1 MAVNGTGRDAGL
13 WCPTTMT
20 IRAFLTRL
28 ILLCVLPLAALAGW
42 FAWDRVAT
50 LRESRA
56 REARDSARNAMLAVD
71 RYLEAN
77 VLGLQV
83 LSASVHIDD
92 PAQWSDFRAE
102 ALGFRTHF
110 GGHVILAEPG
120 GRMLLNTRVPAGE
133 ALPMLPRP
141 KGHAAVPEVLATG
154 RPSIGDVF
162 PGPIAGEPLFAVVVP
177 VVRAGRTT
185 HLLLNTIET
194 RGLQERLAAIA
205 LPATWTLRLGDSK
218 GETIATR
225 PPGAAA
231 VSDGSPDGRIAVRSA
246 VTPWTLELRIPD
258 EEFNAPIFGGA
269 VALLVAVLGTALVS
283 LAGGLYTSRRLARAL
298 ATVAREEP
306 ASGAEPPI
314 AEVEALRGAL
324 ADKEAARTRALAD
337 LRESKSRYHALFE
350 NPHTAMLLID
360 PADGR
365 IVEANGAAAAFYG
378 WPRERLATMRVTDLN
393 ALSPEEAAKRM
404 HAAAS
409 GRQSRFEFPHRLSD
423 GTMRDVEVF
432 SGPIAVAGRPLLLS
446 IVHDVTE
453 RRRAEA
459 GLRES
464 QARYRELFEANPHA
478 MWVYD
483 LETLA
488 FLAVN
493 DAAIARYG
501 WSREEFLAMTIKD
514 IRPAEDVPRLLAAI
528 PSPGE
533 GFTGGDIWRH
543 RRKDGTPMLV
553 EIVSHTLDF
562 GGRPAELV
570 LAHDV
575 TERERVAANLR
586 ESEARLR
593 HLFENAADAVF
604 VLTTDH
610 RYLEA
615 NAAGLAMLGYAREE
629 ILGLR
634 VADVLVP
641 YERPR
646 LDVEVPRMMSGTPLL
661 AEWVHLRKD
670 GTTFPAEVSAAPL
683 SGAHYIAIVRD
694 LSARRA
700 AERVLREERERFQ
713 ATFEQAAVG
722 IAMLKPDGGWLEVN
736 GRLCGI
742 TGYTA
747 AELKAMRFQ
756 DITHP
761 DDLDRDLGFI
771 RRVLAGE
778 IATYQL
784 EKRYLHKSGGTVW
797 INLTVSLVR
806 DEAGEPKYFV
816 AVVEDIT
823 EKKRLAAELE
833 GYRRHLE
840 DLVGIRTEEAEE
852 ARAQAEAA
860 NLAKSAFL
868 ANMSHEIRTPMNAIV
883 GLTHLMKRSGVTP
896 AQAERLDKIDNAG
909 RHLLSII
916 NDILDISKIEA
927 GRMRLESTD
936 FHLSAILDN
945 VASLIGG
952 QAQAKG
958 LAVTVDP
965 DAVPSWLRG
974 DPTRLRQALLNYA
987 GNAVK
992 FTERGSVALRA
1003 RLVENGGDAFL
1014 VRFEVADTGIGIP
1027 ADRLG
1032 ALFEA
1037 FEQADASVT
1046 REYGG
1051 TGLGLAITRRL
1062 AQLMGGD
1069 AGVETEPGHGS
1080 TFWFTARLE
1089 RGHGVEPT
1097 GPAIE
1102 DGAEARLRSHHAGA
1116 RLLLAEDN
1124 AINREVALEL
1134 LHGVGLEVDTA
1145 ADGEQAVAMA
1155 RGKRYDLVLMD
1166 VQMPRMDGLAAARA
1180 IRAMAG
1186 REQLPILAMTANA
1199 FDDDRRAC
1207 EAAGMND
1214 FVAKPVD
1221 PPALYATL
1229 LHWLSLSGALG
1240 SRALSPLPAD
1250 ASQPSTALDR
1260 LASLPGVAMARG
1272 LSSVRGNEA
1281 RYLDLVRRAVASA
1294 TADLAR
1300 LRAAVESGDTVRARA
1315 IAHSMKGMAGTL
1327 GLAELAS
1334 ELANLETLLREG
1346 VPASG
1351 ALARVEESVA
1361 RLRTVLG
1368 P

>member
-1 MAVNGTGRDAGL
+1 
-13 WCPTTMT
+13 MT
-20 IRAFLTRL
+20 IRSFLTRL
-28 ILLCVLPLAALAGW
+28 ILLCVLPLVALAGW

-50 LRESRA
+50 LREDRA
-56 REARDSARNAMLAVD
+56 REARDSARNAIHAVD

-83 LSASVHIDD
+83 LSTSVHIDD
-92 PAQWSDFRAE
+92 PARWGDFRAE
-102 ALGFRTHF
+102 ATGFRTHF

-120 GRMLLNTRVPAGE
+120 GQMLLNTRVPAGA

-141 KGHAAVPEVLATG
+141 KGHAAVPDVLATG

-177 VVRAGRTT
+177 VVREGRTT

-205 LPATWTLRLGDSK
+205 LPATWTLRLVDSK
-218 GETIATR
+218 GELVAAR

-231 VSDGSPDGRIAVRSA
+231 FSNGSPDGRFSVRSA
-246 VTPWTLELRIPD
+246 VTPWMLELRIPD
-258 EEFNAPIFGGA
+258 DEFRAPIIGGA
-269 VALLVAVLGTALVS
+269 MALLVAVLGTALVS
-283 LAGGLYTSRRLARAL
+283 LAGGFYTSRRLARAL

-324 ADKEAARTRALAD
+324 AGKEAARNRAQAD
-337 LRESKSRYHALFE
+337 LRESESRYHALFE
-350 NPHTAMLLID
+350 NPHTAMFLID

-378 WPRERLATMRVTDLN
+378 WPREKLATMRITELN
-393 ALSPEEAAKRM
+393 ALPPEEAENRLR
-404 HAAAS
+404 AAAS
-409 GRQSRFEFPHRLSD
+409 GRQNRFEFPHRLAD
-423 GTMRDVEVF
+423 GTLRDVEVF

-446 IVHDVTE
+446 IVHDVSE
-453 RRRAEA
+453 RHRAEA

-493 DAAIARYG
+493 DAAVAHYG
-501 WSREEFLAMTIKD
+501 WTREEFLAMTIRD
-514 IRPAEDVPRLLAAI
+514 IRPAEDIPRLMAAI
-528 PSPGE
+528 PAPGE
-533 GFTGGDIWRH
+533 GLTGGEIWRH
-543 RRKDGTPMLV
+543 RRKDGTLMLV
-553 EIVSHTLDF
+553 EIRSHTLDF
-562 GGRPAELV
+562 AGRPAELV

-575 TERERVAANLR
+575 TERERVAGELR
-586 ESEARLR
+586 DSEARLR
-593 HLFENAADAVF
+593 HLFERAADAIF
-604 VLTTDH
+604 VLTMDF
-610 RYLEA
+610 RYVEA
-615 NAAGLAMLGYAREE
+615 NAAGLALLGYSREE
-629 ILGLR
+629 LAGMRL
-634 VADVLVP
+634 VDVLP
-641 YERPR
+641 ASEHARLAAAAPAMREGRPH
-646 LDVEVPRMMSGTPLL
+646 LG
-661 AEWVHLRKD
+661 EWLHLRKD
-670 GTTFPAEVSAAPL
+670 GSTFPAEVSAAPL
-683 SGAHYIAIVRD
+683 SDERCMAIVRD
-694 LSARRA
+694 LTARRA
-700 AERVLREERERFQ
+700 AERALLDERERFQ
-713 ATFEQAAVG
+713 GTFEQAAVG
-722 IAMLKPDGGWLEVN
+722 IAMVKPDGSWLEVN
-736 GRLCGI
+736 RRLCEI
-742 TGYTA
+742 VGYA
-747 AELKAMRFQ
+747 GEELKAMRFQ

-761 DDLDRDLGFI
+761 DDLERDLGLVQ
-771 RRVLAGE
+771 RVIAGE

-784 EKRYLHKSGGTVW
+784 EKRYIRKGGGLVW

-806 DEAGEPKYFV
+806 NDDGTPKYFV
-816 AVVEDIT
+816 SVVEDIT
-823 EKKRLAAELE
+823 ERKRLAAELD
-833 GYRRHLE
+833 GYRQHLE
-840 DLVGIRTEEAEE
+840 VLVSLRTEEAEA

-896 AQAERLDKIDNAG
+896 AQADRLDKIDNAG

-916 NDILDISKIEA
+916 NDILDLSKIEA
-927 GRMRLESTD
+927 GRMQLESTD

-965 DAVPSWLRG
+965 DSVPTWLRG
-974 DPTRLRQALLNYA
+974 DPTRLRQALLNFA

-992 FTERGSVALRA
+992 FTERGGVALRA
-1003 RLVENGGDAFL
+1003 RLVERKDDAFL
-1014 VRFEVADTGIGIP
+1014 VRLEVADTGIGIP
-1027 ADRLG
+1027 ADKVG

-1037 FEQADASVT
+1037 FEQADVSVT
-1046 REYGG
+1046 RQYGG

-1062 AQLMGGD
+1062 ARLMGGD
-1069 AGVETEPGHGS
+1069 AGVETKPGHGS

-1089 RGHGVEPT
+1089 RGHGIEPA
-1097 GPAIE
+1097 GPAID
-1102 DGAEARLRSHHAGA
+1102 DGAEARLRQRHAGA

-1134 LHGVGLEVDTA
+1134 LHGVGLEADTA
-1145 ADGEQAVAMA
+1145 EDGEQAVAMA
-1155 RGKRYDLVLMD
+1155 RTGGYDLVLMD

-1180 IRAMAG
+1180 IRAAAG
-1186 REQLPILAMTANA
+1186 LEHLPILAMTANA

-1229 LHWLSLSGALG
+1229 LHWLSLSGAHG
-1240 SRALSPLPAD
+1240 SRAFPPLPAG
-1250 ASQPSTALDR
+1250 ASQPSSAIDR
-1260 LASLPGVAMARG
+1260 LAALPGVEVARG
-1272 LSSVRGNEA
+1272 LASVRGNEA
-1281 RYLDLVRRAVASA
+1281 KYLELVRRAVASA
-1294 TADLAR
+1294 TTDLGR
-1300 LRAAVESGDTVRARA
+1300 LRAAHESGDHAGARA
-1315 IAHSMKGMAGTL
+1315 VAHSLKGMAGTL
-1327 GLAELAS
+1327 GLAELAAD
-1334 ELANLETLLREG
+1334 LAGLETLLREG
-1346 VPASG
+1346 VPADG
-1351 ALARVEESVA
+1351 AVARVEESAA
-1361 RLRTVLG
+1361 RLSTVLG